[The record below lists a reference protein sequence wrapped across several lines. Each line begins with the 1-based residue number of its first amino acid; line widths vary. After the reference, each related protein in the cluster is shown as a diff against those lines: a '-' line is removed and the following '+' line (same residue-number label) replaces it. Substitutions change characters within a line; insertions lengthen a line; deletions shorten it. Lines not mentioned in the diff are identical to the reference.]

1 MEAVD
6 GESAVRGLLV
16 TLLNLFNVDSGSTL
30 SRLEF
35 TAGAAALGYDIS
47 DEKWAGL
54 YKRFAM
60 ANAPDDEDHEVE
72 ELDLSLLGERFHDAY
87 AVCQRVY
94 VRFQNFIFDYPVVA
108 AWSLT
113 KANKVRMRTLPARS
127 PPAQE
132 RARGPQTPRRV
143 TSPHPPHM

>member
-1 MEAVD
+1 MCIPNCAGNSRRFWYVV
-6 GESAVRGLLV
+6 AYFAKLPPKLV
-16 TLLNLFNVDSGSTL
+16 ATL
-30 SRLEF
+30 SQAKALAMRKALLAAATKALFEEYSA
-35 TAGAAALGYDIS
+35 AGADNPA
-47 DEKWAGL
+47 
-54 YKRFAM
+54 
-60 ANAPDDEDHEVE
+60 
-72 ELDLSLLGERFHDAY
+72 LLGERFHDAY

>member
-1 MEAVD
+1 MVAYF
-6 GESAVRGLLV
+6 AKLPPKLV
-16 TLLNLFNVDSGSTL
+16 ATL
-30 SRLEF
+30 SQAKALAMRKALLAAATKALFEEYSA
-35 TAGAAALGYDIS
+35 AGADNPA
-47 DEKWAGL
+47 
-54 YKRFAM
+54 
-60 ANAPDDEDHEVE
+60 
-72 ELDLSLLGERFHDAY
+72 LLGERFHDAY

-113 KANKVRMRTLPARS
+113 KANKVRMRTLRARS